1 MWSTMTTL
9 RVEPVRAVSP
19 DRRPNERETPDRR
32 RQDKDTFER
41 ALNEAVGAFE
51 EGSVELT
58 ETEKRFDALVAERRA
73 KGRETY
79 GTGLDHR
86 AHYDWT
92 MMALEEALD
101 LSQYLMAR
109 VVELE
114 HALEGIER

>member
-1 MWSTMTTL
+1 MALTTL
-9 RVEPVRAVSP
+9 RIEPIRAANTARAFDSKQDRP
-19 DRRPNERETPDRR
+19 D
-32 RQDKDTFER
+32 FEQ
-41 ALNEAVGAFE
+41 ALSEAVGASM
-51 EGSVELT
+51 EGDMELT

-86 AHYDWT
+86 ASYDWA

-114 HALEGIER
+114 QAIEGHER

>member
-1 MWSTMTTL
+1 LTTL
-9 RVEPVRAVSP
+9 RVESVRAIGAARAFDSKQDRP
-19 DRRPNERETPDRR
+19 D
-32 RQDKDTFER
+32 FER
-41 ALNEAVGAFE
+41 TLNEAVGASL
-51 EGSVELT
+51 EGDVELT

-86 AHYDWT
+86 ASYDWA

-114 HALEGIER
+114 QAIEGHER

>member
-1 MWSTMTTL
+1 MKI
-9 RVEPVRAVSP
+9 EPIRSAPSARSFDSKH
-19 DRRPNERETPDRR
+19 DRP
-32 RQDKDTFER
+32 QDFEQ
-41 ALNEAVGAFE
+41 ALNEAVGASK
-51 EGSVELT
+51 EGDVELT
-58 ETEKRFDALVAERRA
+58 ETERRFDDLVAARRA

-86 AHYDWT
+86 AHYNWM

-114 HALEGIER
+114 HAIEGKER